1 MRYYWL
7 ICIKLV
13 RWSASIGLHG
23 LSDFVGKYSGL
34 EAALLRLLSQ
44 K

>member
-7 ICIKLV
+7 VCIKLV
-13 RWSASIGLHG
+13 RVTDFLGFPS
-23 LSDFVGKYSGL
+23 LSDSIGKYSGL
-34 EAALLRLLSQ
+34 EAALVRLISQ